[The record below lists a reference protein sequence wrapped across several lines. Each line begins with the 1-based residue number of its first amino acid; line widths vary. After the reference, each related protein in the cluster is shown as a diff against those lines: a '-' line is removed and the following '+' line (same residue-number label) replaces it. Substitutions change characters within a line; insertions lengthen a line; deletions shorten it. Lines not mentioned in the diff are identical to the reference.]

1 MTTATYVNL
10 AIIVAILV
18 GMLYL
23 GHVFGKFARMAQ

>member
-1 MTTATYVNL
+1 MSNTLKARF
-10 AIIVAILV
+10 AIVVAILV